1 MPAVRKYYE
10 NVTFSDLATTTIL
23 FLIYEL
29 VNNKI
34 MKVFTNE
41 ITVISYNYEIHLS
54 ENQTSVNG
62 IKKMYRAGSLQNRFK
77 GDKCYTMLKNWRFY
91 AVKQK
96 MWHILFISILQNK
109 TIQWSKDI
117 FLTKKFKPSSCKFH
131 VWRKMIIKSYIIL
144 DDSQSKNYK
153 RTLRI

>member
-41 ITVISYNYEIHLS
+41 ITVISYNYEIYSS

-62 IKKMYRAGSLQNRFK
+62 IKKMYGAGSLQNRFK
-77 GDKCYTMLKNWRFY
+77 GDKCYTMLKN
-91 AVKQK
+91 
-96 MWHILFISILQNK
+96 
-109 TIQWSKDI
+109 
-117 FLTKKFKPSSCKFH
+117 
-131 VWRKMIIKSYIIL
+131 
-144 DDSQSKNYK
+144 
-153 RTLRI
+153 